1 MNGHRTRTF
10 QNVRYDLVLNDD
22 YFDKYDD
29 FDPSGDKRTDDAKAR
44 MLPNT
49 NTEGGG
55 NEKGST
61 VGAEKARLEA
71 EEKIK
76 SRNNAIEKVKKLETK
91 NNKKKKKEIKKK
103 ETKEEKLA
111 RRKKARSET
120 KAARAG
126 KAISN
131 KAKKTAKW
139 TGNKKKEVLN
149 EFNKGAER
157 ISDSSLGVAA
167 RGIASGASSGAT
179 SISRRV
185 KGDTDKKGHLNE
197 IKNKESVFDLL
208 KNEQELNKAEFGQLK
223 TAMKDI
229 SDLERVIFKLSGQ
242 DSAAWKATK
251 KGAALAAKGAKIL
264 GKGLFSAGKKGIGL
278 INRIPGGKPMS
289 ARGALKMAR
298 GGGAILRKGSQGLKR
313 GLSVLSSGGKG
324 ASKALGKAFSTGGLA
339 AKQAAKRAAAA
350 AAAASR
356 ALAKKMETP
365 VNDEPGFC
373 IWMFTN
379 LPPCLLIKIFA
390 PVCCCS
396 ALTEEK
402 AESQAKRDRPRKAR
416 TV

>member
-1 MNGHRTRTF
+1 MNGRRTRTF

-29 FDPSGDKRTDDAKAR
+29 FDPTGPS
-44 MLPNT
+44 
-49 NTEGGG
+49 
-55 NEKGST
+55 
-61 VGAEKARLEA
+61 A
-71 EEKIK
+71 EEAVNEAK
-76 SRNNAIEKVKKLETK
+76 
-91 NNKKKKKEIKKK
+91 
-103 ETKEEKLA
+103 
-111 RRKKARSET
+111 
-120 KAARAG
+120 KAARGTKKRRAALQKLKNETLPATKNTTKGKKANAKKSIVEDVKNKLNVKKKFSNEKKAAKVFDKGAAKINKKLGISKNVGRAAG
-126 KAISN
+126 KA
-131 KAKKTAKW
+131 
-139 TGNKKKEVLN
+139 
-149 EFNKGAER
+149 
-157 ISDSSLGVAA
+157 SSAA
-167 RGIASGASSGAT
+167 GTVDRWA
-179 SISRRV
+179 
-185 KGDTDKKGHLNE
+185 KGDTKKKGHLNE

-208 KNEQELNKAEFGQLK
+208 KNEQELNKAEFDQLK

-229 SDLERVIFKLSGQ
+229 SALERVIFKLSGQ
-242 DSAAWKATK
+242 DGFEMRMAKKA
-251 KGAALAAKGAKIL
+251 GAMGLKGAKRL
-264 GKGLFSAGKKGIGL
+264 GKGLFAAGKKGIGL

-313 GLSVLSSGGKG
+313 GLGVLSSGGKG

-339 AKQAAKRAAAA
+339 AKQAAKKAAAA

-379 LPPCLLIKIFA
+379 CVPCLMIKIFA